1 MLLNRR
7 CLPSASVHRARRT
20 VAAAPLPARRPN
32 VATAAA
38 PSASNAMAQDA
49 SAALLTLSQKL
60 LDAIAAGDY
69 ATYKVHCLACF
80 PLLAICR
87 LPNVSS

>member
-1 MLLNRR
+1 
-7 CLPSASVHRARRT
+7 
-20 VAAAPLPARRPN
+20 
-32 VATAAA
+32 
-38 PSASNAMAQDA
+38 MAQDA